1 MFYKLHTSLNTI
13 FYAKMFLSFKAE
25 EKLMDGLNKFKF
37 LTIIFLA
44 MFVFIIAAIYSN
56 TRDASETKLQSKQQT
71 QTEHVNFEEREE
83 REAISQDNYQLEDLS
98 MKVESLSRRLD
109 EMNNNSN
116 NGGTR
121 MNCSV
126 QGVLNGE
133 NIEQLSQDAAIQE
146 ARDNGK
152 ELVMICSF

>member
-1 MFYKLHTSLNTI
+1 
-13 FYAKMFLSFKAE
+13 
-25 EKLMDGLNKFKF
+25 
-37 LTIIFLA
+37 

-56 TRDASETKLQSKQQT
+56 TRDASETKLQSKQQA